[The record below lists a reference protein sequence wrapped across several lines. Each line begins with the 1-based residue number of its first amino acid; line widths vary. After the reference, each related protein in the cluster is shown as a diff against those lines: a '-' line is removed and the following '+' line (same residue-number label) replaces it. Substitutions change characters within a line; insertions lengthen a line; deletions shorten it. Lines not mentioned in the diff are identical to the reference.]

1 MEEDPYEEEMEESRL
16 DDEIERR
23 WRMVF
28 KDNKGGLYDEKA
40 ILHAKRWGIY
50 TKYKWLLI
58 KGGYSVVVSC
68 YVGKKALW

>member
-40 ILHAKRWGIY
+40 ILHAKRWAIY
-50 TKYKWLLI
+50 TKYK
-58 KGGYSVVVSC
+58 
-68 YVGKKALW
+68 